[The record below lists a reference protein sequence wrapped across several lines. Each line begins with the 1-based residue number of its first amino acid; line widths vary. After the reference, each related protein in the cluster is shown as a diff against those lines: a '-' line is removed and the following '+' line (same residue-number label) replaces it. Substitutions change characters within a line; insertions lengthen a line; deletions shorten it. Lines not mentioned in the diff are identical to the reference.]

1 MLQKNKSY
9 AKCIVLW
16 YRESMPSRTY
26 GQYCGLARALEVVGE
41 RWTMLI
47 VRDLLFAPKR
57 FTDLLRGLPG
67 IPTNGLTAR
76 LKELEDDGIVRRR
89 ALAHPERAVVYELTA
104 YGRELEEALDA
115 LGRWGAKTLGEP
127 RPGEIVTLDSMMS
140 AMRSIFQPAAARGV
154 NVIYELRFGEIVL
167 HVRIR
172 NRKLMVGAG
181 PAPEPAVVIES
192 GPAIK
197 QLLTGEMSAREAI
210 AKRVVKMK
218 GDPALLE
225 QFARLFRIDD
235 PNVPAQPA

>member
-1 MLQKNKSY
+1 VRN
-9 AKCIVLW
+9 V
-16 YRESMPSRTY
+16 PSRTY

-41 RWTMLI
+41 RWSMLI
-47 VRDLLFAPKR
+47 VRDLLVAPKR

-89 ALAHPERAVVYELTA
+89 ALSQPERAVVYELTE
-104 YGRELEEALDA
+104 YGRELEEAVDA
-115 LGRWGAKTLGEP
+115 LGRWGAKTLGDP

-154 NVIYELRFGEIVL
+154 SVTYELRFGEIVL
-167 HVRIR
+167 HVRISG
-172 NRKLMVGAG
+172 RKLTVGAG
-181 PAPEPAVVIES
+181 PSPEAAVLIES

-197 QLLTGEMSAREAI
+197 RLFSGELSARDAL
-210 AKRVVKMK
+210 AKRIVKMK

-225 QFARLFRIDD
+225 QFARLFHIGDSVSAPPRSGI
-235 PNVPAQPA
+235 